1 MSFRAS
7 VKNAHLC
14 GTQDSV
20 SYGLF
25 CALAQSACMCAKGS
39 ALTEQPWKL
48 VRASLLELL
57 GLSMAGIIAE
67 HFLGLSAL
75 VDNCAAEDCEESA
88 RRSFAHRGS
97 AVSQN
102 RGSTKVEQC

>member
-1 MSFRAS
+1 
-7 VKNAHLC
+7 
-14 GTQDSV
+14 
-20 SYGLF
+20 
-25 CALAQSACMCAKGS
+25 MCVKGS
-39 ALTEQPWKL
+39 VLAEQLWKV

-57 GLSMAGIIAE
+57 CLSMACIITE

-97 AVSQN
+97 VVSHN

>member
-1 MSFRAS
+1 MR
-7 VKNAHLC
+7 V
-14 GTQDSV
+14 
-20 SYGLF
+20 
-25 CALAQSACMCAKGS
+25 KGS
-39 ALTEQPWKL
+39 VLTEQPWKL

-57 GLSMAGIIAE
+57 CLSMACIITE

-75 VDNCAAEDCEESA
+75 VDNCAAEDCEQSA

-97 AVSQN
+97 VVSQN